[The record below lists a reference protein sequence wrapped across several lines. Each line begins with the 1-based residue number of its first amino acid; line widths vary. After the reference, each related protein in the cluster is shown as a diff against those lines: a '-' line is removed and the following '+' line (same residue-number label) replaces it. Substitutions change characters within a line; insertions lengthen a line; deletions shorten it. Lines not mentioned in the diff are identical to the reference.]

1 MEPHMVTVYHDK
13 SVSEQEKQANMYK
26 NYVEYGKRFMI
37 LLADVKKELG
47 K

>member
-1 MEPHMVTVYHDK
+1 MESHMVTSNNDK
-13 SVSEQEKQANMYK
+13 TVSEEEKQANMYK
-26 NYVEYGKRFMI
+26 NYVEYGHRFLK